1 MVISLSGLSFPY
13 SAINQCPKRVFFQ
26 HTSRTFYNNAGEVV
40 QQDAGA
46 WITPLDYL
54 GIQPFS
60 DIPMF
65 KKALPA
71 PQDGVYGGFPYY
83 LPLRHLVRK
92 SWYLPGPPPQVKTSP
107 MEVKLLHR
115 KKQDQVYRS

>member
-1 MVISLSGLSFPY
+1 M
-13 SAINQCPKRVFFQ
+13 Q

-71 PQDGVYGGFPYY
+71 PQDGAYGGFPYY
-83 LPLRHLVRK
+83 LPEASCAVCGTYSFSVHLLVSGYSLHGQFTGISSK
-92 SWYLPGPPPQVKTSP
+92 ESIQKNASCHALVPNIPG
-107 MEVKLLHR
+107 KLGRNYTALL
-115 KKQDQVYRS
+115 